1 MLPRRRVLATGWAH
15 AREMFAS
22 VMAER
27 DALRQELRY
36 ARHDYCELLA
46 TMREMQAEVRA
57 LRSQAEARVA
67 ELHRQR
73 TIKLAERVVRDP
85 AQRLN

>member
-1 MLPRRRVLATGWAH
+1 MLPRRRVLAAGWAH

-27 DALRQELRY
+27 DTLRQELRY

-67 ELHRQR
+67 ELHREREIQR
-73 TIKLAERVVRDP
+73 AKAVERDP
-85 AQRLN
+85 TVPLN